1 MVATIIAMVWKE
13 KLGEEIRRARAKKG
27 MTQEKLQ
34 EALQLAGLKLS
45 LTTLK
50 YYESGKWA
58 PDFGDLRTI
67 AQVLDADYFKIDDNI
82 RVDFSPNGK
91 LRLDTLPQQ
100 LTLDLDAE
108 GRVNIRRHPRY
119 STMIRKIRA

>member
-1 MVATIIAMVWKE
+1 MPWKIQ
-13 KLGEEIRRARAKKG
+13 LGQEIRKARNNKG
-27 MTQEKLQ
+27 MTQEELRDGL
-34 EALQLAGLKLS
+34 EAAGLKLS

-67 AQVLDADYFKIDDNI
+67 AQVLEADYFEIDETI
-82 RVDFSPNGK
+82 RVDFSAGGK
-91 LRLDTLPQQ
+91 LRLEALPQQ

-108 GRVNIRRHPRY
+108 GRVNIRRHPRNVADAV
-119 STMIRKIRA
+119 RKIRA

>member
-1 MVATIIAMVWKE
+1 MAWKE
-13 KLGEEIRRARAKKG
+13 KLGEEIRRARNNRG

-34 EALQLAGLKLS
+34 EALLIAGLKLS

-50 YYESGKWA
+50 AYESGKWA

-67 AQVLDADYFKIDDNI
+67 AQVLDTDYFEIDDAI
-82 RVDFSPNGK
+82 RVDFSANGK
-91 LRLDTLPQQ
+91 LRLETLPQQ

-108 GRVNIRRHPRY
+108 GRVNIRRHP
-119 STMIRKIRA
+119 STRSAIIKKIRA